1 MQNAEC
7 ILHRLGLRGPGSC
20 FRYWAGPSAAGQI
33 RASSGCGTA
42 DWTGTAASQECR
54 RAADARTLRFPDD
67 DFGTGKAYYQLQ

>member
-1 MQNAEC
+1 MQKKTGAKRRMHFTPAGAPRPGLLFQ
-7 ILHRLGLRGPGSC
+7 ILGRTER
-20 FRYWAGPSAAGQI
+20 
-33 RASSGCGTA
+33 GCGTA